1 MLDLREAPE
10 PACLTSEE
18 FEVAAL
24 VGQGYWGRQIAHRLS
39 IEERDV
45 AERLSGAMTKLGIQG
60 RLDLWMY
67 AKLRIPLTAS

>member
-1 MLDLREAPE
+1 MLDLRQAPQ
-10 PACLTSEE
+10 PACLTDEE

-24 VGQGYWGRQIAHRLS
+24 VGQGYWGPQIADQLS

-45 AERLSGAMTKLGIQG
+45 AELLSGAMAKLGIQG

-67 AKLRIPLTAS
+67 AKLRISATVS